1 MPDFCPASNLFPV
14 ERTLCHRL
22 WGGIPGAEWPFCGRI
37 VATKVAM
44 SLFVLRK
51 IVILAMTLAAAS
63 LLIFLVLDVLPGNAA
78 QVMLGADASQEAVAA
93 LTHKLGLDRGPL
105 ERFALWL
112 YGMSRGDFG
121 VSLAY
126 GTPILD
132 LVRDRLSVTVPLALM
147 AMVLTV
153 SLALMLGIFAA
164 ARHNQPADFMISVIS
179 QLGIAVP
186 NFWCAI
192 LLILVF
198 SLNLRWFPAGGF
210 PNWGAGLWP
219 ALQALVLPS
228 IALALGQ
235 AAILTRVTRSA
246 LLDVLGED
254 FIRTARAKG
263 LSQNAV
269 MWRHALRNALIPIV
283 TLMGLQFTNLV
294 AGTVVIENVF
304 YLPGLGRLVFQSI
317 ANRDLTVVRTVVML
331 LVAFVV
337 IVNFL
342 IDILY
347 GIIDPRLRES
357 QS

>member
-1 MPDFCPASNLFPV
+1 
-14 ERTLCHRL
+14 
-22 WGGIPGAEWPFCGRI
+22 
-37 VATKVAM
+37 M
-44 SLFVLRK
+44 SLYVLRK
-51 IVILAMTLAAAS
+51 FAILAMTLAAAS

-78 QVMLGADASQEAVAA
+78 QVMLGADATQEAVAT
-93 LTHKLGLDRGPL
+93 LSHKLGLDRPPL

-132 LVRDRLSVTVPLALM
+132 LVRDRLSVTVPLAVM

-153 SLALMLGIFAA
+153 GLALTLGIFAA
-164 ARHNQPADFMISVIS
+164 ARHNRPADFLVSVLS

-210 PNWGAGLWP
+210 PNWGAGVWP
-219 ALQALVLPS
+219 AFQALVLPS
-228 IALALGQ
+228 VALALGQ

-246 LLDVLGED
+246 LLEVLGED

-263 LSQNAV
+263 LSQDAV
-269 MWRHALRNALIPIV
+269 LWRHALRNALVPMV
-283 TLMGLQFTNLV
+283 TLMGLQFTNLL

-317 ANRDLTVVRTVVML
+317 ANRDLNVVRTVVMM
-331 LVAFVV
+331 LVAIVV

-342 IDILY
+342 VDILY
-347 GIIDPRLRES
+347 GIIDPRLREAGP
-357 QS
+357 